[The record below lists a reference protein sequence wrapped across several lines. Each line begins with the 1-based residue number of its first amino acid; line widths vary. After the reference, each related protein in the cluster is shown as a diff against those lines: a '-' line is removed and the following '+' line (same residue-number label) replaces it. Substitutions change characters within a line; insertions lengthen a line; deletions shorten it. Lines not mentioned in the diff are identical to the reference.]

1 MGRMSTTLGGMPERD
16 RTRVFET
23 FSDSFLSGII
33 RHGKP
38 QLPCRYAQIGATWK
52 VIYDPIVPFTAWSQ
66 QFPCDLF
73 KIH

>member
-1 MGRMSTTLGGMPERD
+1 MGSMPERD

-38 QLPCRYAQIGATWK
+38 QLPCRCARRGVTLK
-52 VIYDPIVPFTAWSQ
+52 VIYNQLIAFTA
-66 QFPCDLF
+66 
-73 KIH
+73 